1 MKNTEITHVQEM
13 LTALQEAMDYI
24 DGQRDYHTDPDSDI
38 GEQVPNKACHVYAD
52 LEDAMKR
59 GEILIR
65 EWRREQDKAAEQR
78 LSRRYNFL
86 EDPDHDD
93 IT

>member
-1 MKNTEITHVQEM
+1 MRNTEITHVQEM
-13 LTALQEAMDYI
+13 LFAIEKAMDYI
-24 DGQRDYHTDPDSDI
+24 DQHRDYETDPDSDI
-38 GEQVPNKACHVYAD
+38 GEQVPNEACHIYVD
-52 LEDAMKR
+52 LEDAIKR

-78 LSRRYNFL
+78 LSRRYNAT
-86 EDPDHDD
+86 EDPDYDN